1 MVGSSVRH
9 VPVLRHRDFR
19 LLFTGQAVSVIGDAL
34 LPVALAF
41 AVLDGLDGSAGQLG
55 LVLAAQVIPM
65 TFLILPAGVWADRI
79 SRRRLMLFSDIGR
92 AIVQAVTA
100 ILLLSGDAQ
109 LWQLLVLSA
118 LYGAFEAFFR
128 PAAGGLTPAL
138 VPAGELQQANA
149 LIGLAQNAGHVL
161 GPAAA
166 GALIVIFSP
175 GAAMAVDAATFL
187 VSAAF
192 LVALKE
198 PEREPHPPGH
208 TPHFWRELKGGID
221 EVRQRR
227 WMLGF
232 MPAFSAYHLVAL
244 PCLLALGA
252 VLADQE
258 LGGAGAWAII
268 TSSFGAGTI
277 VGSAIGLRWKPHRPM
292 LAASLAFIGASA
304 QPAIIA
310 LAGSTAAIAAFE
322 ALAGVAVA
330 IGFAQWETTL
340 GRLIPGQALSRVTS
354 LDWFTTVGLMP
365 LGYAVAG
372 PIADAVGLH
381 ETMVGAAALTAAL
394 FCVALAM
401 RDVRGVTQESIA
413 S

>member
-1 MVGSSVRH
+1 VNRLL
-9 VPVLRHRDFR
+9 PVLRHRDFR
-19 LLFTGQAVSVIGDAL
+19 LLFTGQAISVLGDSL

-55 LVLAAQVIPM
+55 LVLAAQVLPM
-65 TFLILPAGVWADRI
+65 TFLILAAGVWADRL
-79 SRRRLMLFSDIGR
+79 SRRRLMLISDLGR
-92 AIVQAVTA
+92 AVVQAATA
-100 ILLLSGDAQ
+100 VLLLSGAAE
-109 LWQLLVLSA
+109 LWHLIVLSA

-138 VPAGELQQANA
+138 VPADELQQANS

-166 GALIVIFSP
+166 GALIVILSP
-175 GAAMAVDAATFL
+175 GAALAVDAATF
-187 VSAAF
+187 VFSAAF
-192 LVALKE
+192 LLVL
-198 PEREPHPPGH
+198 REPARSPHPHGH
-208 TPHFWRELKGGID
+208 VPDFLAELKGGFA
-221 EVRQRR
+221 EVRARR

-232 MPAFSAYHLVAL
+232 MPAFSAYHFVAL
-244 PCLLALGA
+244 PCVLALGA
-252 VLADQE
+252 VLADRE
-258 LGGAGAWAII
+258 LGGAGSWAVI
-268 TSSFGAGTI
+268 TSCFGVGTI
-277 VGSAIGLRWKPHRPM
+277 AGSVIGLRWKPPRPM
-292 LAASLAFIGASA
+292 LAAAAAFVGAA
-304 QPAIIA
+304 CQPAIIA

-372 PIADAVGLH
+372 PVADTFGLH
-381 ETMVGAAALTAAL
+381 ETMVGASVIVCAMFVL
-394 FCVALAM
+394 ALAIE
-401 RDVRGVTQESIA
+401 DVRRLPQESIA

>member
-1 MVGSSVRH
+1 MRH
-9 VPVLRHRDFR
+9 VPVLRHRDYR
-19 LLFTGQAVSVIGDAL
+19 LLFSGQAVSVIGDAL

-41 AVLDGLDGSAGQLG
+41 AVLDGLDGSAGELG

-65 TFLILPAGVWADRI
+65 TFLVLPAGVWADRV
-79 SRRRLMLFSDIGR
+79 SRRRLMLLSDLGR
-92 AIVQAVTA
+92 AAIQAVTA
-100 ILLLSGDAQ
+100 VLLLSGTAA
-109 LWQLLVLSA
+109 LWHLIVLSA

-138 VPAGELQQANA
+138 VPPAELQQANA
-149 LIGLAQNAGHVL
+149 LIGLAQNVGMVV

-166 GALIVIFSP
+166 GALIVILSP
-175 GAAMAVDAATFL
+175 GAAMAVDAATFV

-192 LVALKE
+192 LLALKE
-198 PEREPHPPGH
+198 PPREPHPPGH
-208 TPHFWRELKGGID
+208 DPHFWRELKGGIA
-221 EVRQRR
+221 EVRRR
-227 WMLGF
+227 NWMLGF
-232 MPAFSAYHLVAL
+232 MPAFSAYHLIAL
-244 PCLLALGA
+244 PCVLALGA
-252 VLADQE
+252 VLADEE

-268 TSSFGAGTI
+268 TSAFGAGTI

-292 LAASLAFIGASA
+292 LVATLTFIGASA

-330 IGFAQWETTL
+330 VGFAQWETTL
-340 GRLIPGQALSRVTS
+340 GRLIPGRALSRVTS

-381 ETMVGAAALTAAL
+381 ETMVGAAVITAAL
-394 FCVALAM
+394 FVVALAV
-401 RDVRGVTQESIA
+401 RDVRALTQESMA

>member
-1 MVGSSVRH
+1 VRH

-41 AVLDGLDGSAGQLG
+41 AVLDGLDGSAAELG
-55 LVLAAQVIPM
+55 LVLAAQVVPM
-65 TFLILPAGVWADRI
+65 TFLVLPAGVWADRV
-79 SRRRLMLFSDIGR
+79 SRRRLMLVSDLGR
-92 AIVQAVTA
+92 AVVQALTA
-100 ILLLSGDAQ
+100 ALLLSGDAQ
-109 LWQLLVLSA
+109 LWQLIALSA

-138 VPAGELQQANA
+138 VPADELQQANS
-149 LIGLAQNAGHVL
+149 LIGLSQNAGHVL
-161 GPAAA
+161 GPAIA
-166 GALIVIFSP
+166 GALIVILTP
-175 GAAMAVDAATFL
+175 GAAMAVDAATFV
-187 VSAAF
+187 VSAGF
-192 LVALKE
+192 LLVLRE
-198 PEREPHPPGH
+198 PARAPHPPDH
-208 TPHFWRELKGGID
+208 DPHFWRELKGGIA
-221 EVRQRR
+221 EVRARR

-232 MPAFSAYHLVAL
+232 MPAFSAYHLIAL
-244 PCLLALGA
+244 PCVLALGA
-252 VLADQE
+252 VLANEE
-258 LGGAGAWAII
+258 LGGAGSWAVI
-268 TSSFGAGTI
+268 TASFGAGTI
-277 VGSAIGLRWKPHRPM
+277 AGSAIGLRWKPPRPM
-292 LAASLAFIGASA
+292 LTAALAFVGASA

-340 GRLIPGQALSRVTS
+340 GRLIPDRALSRVTS

-372 PIADAVGLH
+372 PLADAFGLH
-381 ETMVGAAALTAAL
+381 ETMVGASVVTAAL
-394 FCVALAM
+394 FCVALAV
-401 RDVRGVTQESIA
+401 RDVRAVTQESIA

>member
-1 MVGSSVRH
+1 VRH

-41 AVLDGLDGSAGQLG
+41 AVLDGLDGSAAELG
-55 LVLAAQVIPM
+55 LVLAAQVVPM
-65 TFLILPAGVWADRI
+65 TFLVLPAGVWADRV
-79 SRRRLMLFSDIGR
+79 SRRRLMLISDLGR
-92 AIVQAVTA
+92 AVVQALTA
-100 ILLLSGDAQ
+100 VLLLSGDAQ
-109 LWQLLVLSA
+109 LWQLIVLSA

-138 VPAGELQQANA
+138 VPADELQQANS

-161 GPAAA
+161 GPAIA
-166 GALIVIFSP
+166 GALIVILSP
-175 GAAMAVDAATFL
+175 GAAMAVDAATFV
-187 VSAAF
+187 VSAGF
-192 LVALKE
+192 LLALRE
-198 PEREPHPPGH
+198 PARTPHPPDH
-208 TPHFWRELKGGID
+208 DPHFWRELKGGFA
-221 EVRQRR
+221 EVRARR

-232 MPAFSAYHLVAL
+232 MPAFSAYHLIAL
-244 PCLLALGA
+244 PCVLALGA
-252 VLADQE
+252 VLAKEE
-258 LGGAGAWAII
+258 LGGAGSWAVI
-268 TSSFGAGTI
+268 TACFGAGTI
-277 VGSAIGLRWKPHRPM
+277 AGSAIGLRWKPPRPM
-292 LAASLAFIGASA
+292 LAAALAFVGASA

-340 GRLIPGQALSRVTS
+340 GRLIPDRALSRVTS

-372 PIADAVGLH
+372 PLADAFGLH
-381 ETMVGAAALTAAL
+381 ETMVGASLVTAAL
-394 FCVALAM
+394 FCVALAVH
-401 RDVRGVTQESIA
+401 DVRAVTQESIA

>member
-1 MVGSSVRH
+1 VRH

-41 AVLDGLDGSAGQLG
+41 AVLDGLDGSAAELG
-55 LVLAAQVIPM
+55 LVLAAQVVPM
-65 TFLILPAGVWADRI
+65 TFLVLPAGVWADRL
-79 SRRRLMLFSDIGR
+79 SRRRLMLISDLGR
-92 AIVQAVTA
+92 AVVQALTA
-100 ILLLSGDAQ
+100 ALLLSGGAE
-109 LWQLLVLSA
+109 LWHLIVLSA

-138 VPAGELQQANA
+138 VPADELQQANA

-161 GPAAA
+161 GPALA
-166 GALIVIFSP
+166 GALIVLLSP
-175 GAAMAVDAATFL
+175 GAAMAVDAATFV
-187 VSAAF
+187 VSAGF
-192 LVALKE
+192 LLALRE
-198 PEREPHPPGH
+198 PARQPHPPGH
-208 TPHFWRELKGGID
+208 DPHFWRELKGGLA
-221 EVRQRR
+221 EVRARR

-232 MPAFSAYHLVAL
+232 MPAFSAYHLIAL
-244 PCLLALGA
+244 PCVLALGA

-268 TSSFGAGTI
+268 TSAFGAGTI
-277 VGSAIGLRWKPHRPM
+277 AGSVIGLRWKPPRPM
-292 LAASLAFIGASA
+292 LAAALAFVGASA

-340 GRLIPGQALSRVTS
+340 GRLIPDRALSRVTS

-372 PIADAVGLH
+372 PLADTFGLH
-381 ETMVGAAALTAAL
+381 ETMIGAAILTAAL
-394 FCVALAM
+394 FCGALAV
-401 RDVRGVTQESIA
+401 RDVRAVTQESIA
-413 S
+413 G